1 MMTAN
6 KNLKIYAVADF
17 CEIFDILKL
26 CGELLELLTPGPFH
40 GTTAIEAKG

>member
-17 CEIFDILKL
+17 CEIYDILKL
-26 CGELLELLTPGPFH
+26 CGELLETPGPFR